1 VAERW
6 PDFVIVGT
14 MRSGTTSLYRHLADH
29 PEVDPAV
36 TKEIRYF
43 TKHFELGDDWYR
55 SQFPGRAG
63 RITGEAT
70 PSYMHDRSAVDRMA
84 AAIPDAKLIAILR
97 HPAERAWS
105 HYLMRRSLGQ
115 EPRSFAAALE
125 EERNAPSGSRREF
138 DDYLSPGQYAEQL
151 EHISTHYPRDRL
163 QVHLFD
169 DLARDPASVYD
180 ATCEFLGIA
189 ASVRPPHLDT
199 RVNAHAQY
207 RSVAL
212 RRLAKRGP
220 HWLRNAV
227 GRINASHA
235 PPAPLDRELR
245 AELIEHFRPHNQ
257 RLAARLG
264 RDLSDWDV

>member
-1 VAERW
+1 MAARW
-6 PDFVIVGT
+6 PDFVIVGA
-14 MRSGTTSLYRHLADH
+14 MRSGSTSLYRHLVDH
-29 PEVDPAV
+29 PEVDPAA

-43 TKHFELGDDWYR
+43 TKHYERGDDWYR
-55 SQFPGRAG
+55 GQFPVGVG

-70 PSYMHDRSAVDRMA
+70 PSYMHDRTAVDRMA

-105 HYLMRRSLGQ
+105 HYLMRRSLEQ

-125 EERNAPSGSRREF
+125 EERTAPRGSRRPF

-151 EHISTHYPRDRL
+151 EHISTHYPRERVL
-163 QVHLFD
+163 VHLFD
-169 DLARDPASVYD
+169 DLAREPASVYD

-189 ASVRPPHLDT
+189 TSVRPPHLDT

-207 RSVAL
+207 RSVAV

-220 HWLRNAV
+220 PWLKNAV
-227 GRINASHA
+227 GRVNASHA
-235 PPAPLDRELR
+235 PPAPLDPGLR
-245 AELIEHFRPHNQ
+245 AELIEHFRPHNR
-257 RLAARLG
+257 RLAGWLG